1 MAGMTTRRGFC
12 TMLAAALCVTSIPT
26 LAQNVPYP
34 TKPVKI
40 IVPFA
45 PGGGNDA
52 FARQVGQAL
61 TEAWKQ
67 QVLIE
72 NRPGAGGN
80 IGTAAASKA
89 PADGYTLLLGHT
101 GTMSINPSLYGSR
114 LPYDPARDFT
124 PVSLVATTPLIL
136 VAHPSVKAS
145 TLKEMIVLARAKP
158 GELNYASSG
167 SGTGSH
173 LAGELLKDVAGIQIT
188 HIPYKGT
195 GPATTDVLGGQVQ
208 MMFGVVPT
216 TLPHI
221 KAGKLKAIA
230 VTGKARLAS
239 LPNVPTMDE
248 AGLPGYESTLSYG
261 ILAPKGTP
269 EPIIKEIH
277 TQITKA
283 LSTQKLRDL
292 LGAEGA
298 TARTGGTAEYAALI
312 GAESAKWG
320 KVIKEAGIT
329 AD

>member
-12 TMLAAALCVTSIPT
+12 TMLAATLCVTSIPT
-26 LAQNVPYP
+26 LAQNISYP

-40 IVPFA
+40 VVPFA

-101 GTMSINPSLYGSR
+101 GTMSINPSLYGSW
-114 LPYDPARDFT
+114 LPYDPVRDFT

-145 TLKEMIVLARAKP
+145 TLKEMIALARAKP

-173 LAGELLKDVAGIQIT
+173 LAGELLKDVADIRIT

-208 MMFGVVPT
+208 MMFGVVPS

-277 TQITKA
+277 NQITKA
-283 LSTQKLRDL
+283 LGTQKLRDL

-298 TARTGGTAEYAALI
+298 TVRTGGTSEYAALI